1 MKKDILI
8 PQKSKDHLEGYYE
21 KIHTTK
27 LNKLEEKEN
36 FLEIYH
42 LPRPN
47 NEKKIENLNRSVTSK
62 KTELL
67 IKVSAM
73 KKILESGDFTA
84 EFYQTFKED
93 TNPSQILP
101 KKSKRK
107 EHSQMH
113 FRRPALS

>member
-8 PQKSKDHLEGYYE
+8 PQKSKDHLEDYYE

-47 NEKKIENLNRSVTSK
+47 NEKKL
-62 KTELL
+62 
-67 IKVSAM
+67 
-73 KKILESGDFTA
+73 KI
-84 EFYQTFKED
+84 
-93 TNPSQILP
+93 
-101 KKSKRK
+101 
-107 EHSQMH
+107 
-113 FRRPALS
+113 